1 MREGTRVQQIRV
13 PQAEAGR
20 RIDKYLM
27 KYFDAAPKSF
37 IYKAFR
43 KKNIKLCGKR
53 AAGNELLNE
62 GDLIELFFS
71 DETIASMRKT
81 PGGVMS
87 GKTATNG
94 REQRT
99 EHSAGAY
106 TAVRSSAGIVH
117 GGNAD
122 LTWGYNKANNSI
134 STVKQTVLGRTHKV
148 SAGDKAALRKYCEI
162 VYEDKDVIFA
172 DKRENV
178 LSQKAEPGDYSLNEA
193 LLDYCGGKP
202 EASSF
207 VPSVCNRIDRNTTG
221 LICFAKSY
229 KAARLLSEMLRDRSL
244 EKYYL
249 AAVSGV
255 VSEAAHVEAWL
266 VKDKKSNK
274 VTVSDR
280 PSAGAEHIETA
291 FRPIDGAEAEVL
303 GIGRAGVG
311 ELFSSTDR
319 EQKID
324 SISTE
329 FYKPKLSVNDIATER
344 TSGLNRVVGANKN
357 VSRFASSKLG
367 KHPYT
372 LVKVELITGKSHQIR
387 AQLAAL
393 GHPLLGDPK
402 YGSRELNKHFAEAY
416 GIRSQL
422 LHAWEMHFPED
433 TPSPLDPFAGKSV
446 RTKTPEW
453 VKMLR
458 IE

>member
-1 MREGTRVQQIRV
+1 MQQIRV
-13 PQAEAGR
+13 PQTEAGR

-81 PGGVMS
+81 PGG
-87 GKTATNG
+87 N
-94 REQRT
+94 
-99 EHSAGAY
+99 
-106 TAVRSSAGIVH
+106 
-117 GGNAD
+117 
-122 LTWGYNKANNSI
+122 
-134 STVKQTVLGRTHKV
+134 HKV
-148 SAGDKAALRKYCEI
+148 PAGDKAALREYCEI

-178 LSQKAEPGDYSLNEA
+178 LSQKAEPRDYSLNEA

-207 VPSVCNRIDRNTTG
+207 VPSICNRIDRNTTG
-221 LICFAKSY
+221 LVCFAKSY

-291 FRPIDGAEAEVL
+291 FRPIDRSEAEVL
-303 GIGRAGVG
+303 GIGSAGSGGLV
-311 ELFSSTDR
+311 SSTDR

-324 SISTE
+324 SISME
-329 FYKPKLSVNDIATER
+329 LSKPKLSGNDIATER
-344 TSGLNRVVGANKN
+344 MSGLNRVVGLNKN
-357 VSRFASSKLG
+357 VSRFASGRLIN
-367 KHPYT
+367 HQYT
-372 LVKVELITGKSHQIR
+372 IVKVELITGKSHQIR

-402 YGSRELNKHFAEAY
+402 YGSRELNKYLAEEY

-422 LHAWEMHFPED
+422 LHAWEMHFPEG
-433 TPSPLDPFAGKSV
+433 TPSPLDTFAGKLV

-453 VKMLR
+453 VKMLIR
-458 IE
+458 Q

>member
-1 MREGTRVQQIRV
+1 MQQIRV

-81 PGGVMS
+81 PV
-87 GKTATNG
+87 
-94 REQRT
+94 
-99 EHSAGAY
+99 
-106 TAVRSSAGIVH
+106 
-117 GGNAD
+117 GN
-122 LTWGYNKANNSI
+122 
-134 STVKQTVLGRTHKV
+134 HKV
-148 SAGDKAALRKYCEI
+148 PAGDKATLREYCEI

-207 VPSVCNRIDRNTTG
+207 IPSVCNRIDRNTTG
-221 LICFAKSY
+221 LVCFVKSY

-255 VSEAAHVEAWL
+255 VNEAAHVEAWL

-274 VTVSDR
+274 VTVYDR
-280 PSAGAEHIETA
+280 PSAGVVSNLTDVE
-291 FRPIDGAEAEVL
+291 
-303 GIGRAGVG
+303 
-311 ELFSSTDR
+311 SS
-319 EQKID
+319 
-324 SISTE
+324 
-329 FYKPKLSVNDIATER
+329 KPTTSATK
-344 TSGLNRVVGANKN
+344 G
-357 VSRFASSKLG
+357 KLG
-367 KHPYT
+367 KYPYT
-372 LVKVELITGKSHQIR
+372 FVKVELITGKSHQIR
-387 AQLAAL
+387 AQLAAM
-393 GHPLLGDPK
+393 GHPLLGDLK
-402 YGSRELNKHFAEAY
+402 YGSRELNKYLAEEY

-422 LHAWEMHFPED
+422 LHAWEMHFPKD
-433 TPSPLDPFAGKSV
+433 TPSPLDTFAGKSV

-453 VKMLR
+453 VKQLR

>member
-1 MREGTRVQQIRV
+1 MGEGTRVQQIRV

-81 PGGVMS
+81 PGGAMS

-106 TAVRSSAGIVH
+106 AAVRSAAGIVH
-117 GGNAD
+117 GGNAE
-122 LTWGYNKANNSI
+122 LTGGYNKANNSI
-134 STVKQTVLGRTHKV
+134 PTGKQTVSGRTHKV
-148 SAGDKAALRKYCEI
+148 PAGDKAALRKYCEI

-178 LSQKAEPGDYSLNEA
+178 LSQKAEPEDYSLNEA

-221 LICFAKSY
+221 LVCFAKSY
-229 KAARLLSEMLRDRSL
+229 KAARLLSEMLKNRSL
-244 EKYYL
+244 EKYYF

-255 VSEAAHVEAWL
+255 VGEAAHVEAWL
-266 VKDKKSNK
+266 IKDKKSNK

-291 FRPIDGAEAEVL
+291 FRPIDGAEA
-303 GIGRAGVG
+303 
-311 ELFSSTDR
+311 
-319 EQKID
+319 
-324 SISTE
+324 
-329 FYKPKLSVNDIATER
+329 
-344 TSGLNRVVGANKN
+344 
-357 VSRFASSKLG
+357 LG

-402 YGSRELNKHFAEAY
+402 YGSRELNKHLAEAY

-422 LHAWEMHFPED
+422 LHACEMHFPED

>member
-1 MREGTRVQQIRV
+1 MQQIRV

-81 PGGVMS
+81 PV
-87 GKTATNG
+87 
-94 REQRT
+94 
-99 EHSAGAY
+99 
-106 TAVRSSAGIVH
+106 
-117 GGNAD
+117 GN
-122 LTWGYNKANNSI
+122 
-134 STVKQTVLGRTHKV
+134 HKV
-148 SAGDKAALRKYCEI
+148 PAGDKATLREYCEI

-207 VPSVCNRIDRNTTG
+207 IPSVCNRIDRNTTG
-221 LICFAKSY
+221 LVCFVKSY

-255 VSEAAHVEAWL
+255 VNEAAHVEAWL

-274 VTVSDR
+274 VTVYDR
-280 PSAGAEHIETA
+280 PSG
-291 FRPIDGAEAEVL
+291 
-303 GIGRAGVG
+303 GVVSNLTDV
-311 ELFSSTDR
+311 ESS
-319 EQKID
+319 
-324 SISTE
+324 
-329 FYKPKLSVNDIATER
+329 KPTTSATK
-344 TSGLNRVVGANKN
+344 G
-357 VSRFASSKLG
+357 KLG
-367 KHPYT
+367 KYPYT
-372 LVKVELITGKSHQIR
+372 FVKVELITGKSHQIR
-387 AQLAAL
+387 AQLAAM
-393 GHPLLGDPK
+393 GHPLLGDLK
-402 YGSRELNKHFAEAY
+402 YGSRELNKYLAEEY

-422 LHAWEMHFPED
+422 LHAWEMHFPKD
-433 TPSPLDPFAGKSV
+433 TPSPLDTFAGKSV

-453 VKMLR
+453 VKQLR

>member
-1 MREGTRVQQIRV
+1 MQQIRV
-13 PQAEAGR
+13 PQTEAGR

-71 DETIASMRKT
+71 DETIASMKKT
-81 PGGVMS
+81 SGGM
-87 GKTATNG
+87 
-94 REQRT
+94 Q
-99 EHSAGAY
+99 
-106 TAVRSSAGIVH
+106 
-117 GGNAD
+117 
-122 LTWGYNKANNSI
+122 
-134 STVKQTVLGRTHKV
+134 KV
-148 SAGDKAALRKYCEI
+148 PAGDKAALRKYCEI

-178 LSQKAEPGDYSLNEA
+178 LSQKAEPRDYSLNEA

-207 VPSVCNRIDRNTTG
+207 IPSVCNRIDRNTTG
-221 LICFAKSY
+221 LVCFAKSY

-291 FRPIDGAEAEVL
+291 FRPIDRAEAETL
-303 GIGRAGVG
+303 GIGGVRAGTSLKGV
-311 ELFSSTDR
+311 ESS
-319 EQKID
+319 
-324 SISTE
+324 
-329 FYKPKLSVNDIATER
+329 KPSASAT
-344 TSGLNRVVGANKN
+344 NC
-357 VSRFASSKLG
+357 KLG

-372 LVKVELITGKSHQIR
+372 IVKVELITGKSHQIR

-402 YGSRELNKHFAEAY
+402 YGSRELNKYLAEEY

-433 TPSPLDPFAGKSV
+433 TPSPLDTFAGKSL

-453 VKMLR
+453 VKQLR

>member
-1 MREGTRVQQIRV
+1 MQQIRV

-71 DETIASMRKT
+71 DETIASMKKK
-81 PGGVMS
+81 PGDTMS
-87 GKTATNG
+87 GKTAANG
-94 REQRT
+94 REQRA

-106 TAVRSSAGIVH
+106 TAVRSAAGIVH
-117 GGNAD
+117 GRNAD
-122 LTWGYNKANNSI
+122 LTGGYNKANDSI
-134 STVKQTVLGRTHKV
+134 PTGKQTVSGRKQKV
-148 SAGDKAALRKYCEI
+148 SAGDKEALRKYCEI

-207 VPSVCNRIDRNTTG
+207 VPSICNRIDRNTTG
-221 LICFAKSY
+221 LVCFARSY

-244 EKYYL
+244 EKYYI

-274 VTVSDR
+274 VKVSDR

-303 GIGRAGVG
+303 GIGSVGVG

-324 SISTE
+324 SISME
-329 FYKPKLSVNDIATER
+329 SSKLKLSGKDIATER
-344 TSGLNRVVGANKN
+344 TGGLNRVFGANKN
-357 VSRFASSKLG
+357 VSGRASGKLS

-372 LVKVELITGKSHQIR
+372 IVKVELITGKSHQIR

-402 YGSRELNKHFAEAY
+402 YGSREFNKHLAEEY

-433 TPSPLDPFAGKSV
+433 TQSPLDTFAGKAV

-453 VKMLR
+453 VKRLR

>member
-1 MREGTRVQQIRV
+1 MQQIRV

-81 PGGVMS
+81 PV
-87 GKTATNG
+87 
-94 REQRT
+94 
-99 EHSAGAY
+99 
-106 TAVRSSAGIVH
+106 
-117 GGNAD
+117 GN
-122 LTWGYNKANNSI
+122 
-134 STVKQTVLGRTHKV
+134 HKV
-148 SAGDKAALRKYCEI
+148 PAGDKATLREYCEI

-221 LICFAKSY
+221 LVCFAKSY

-255 VSEAAHVEAWL
+255 VNEAAHVEAWL
-266 VKDKKSNK
+266 VKDKKNNK

-291 FRPIDGAEAEVL
+291 FRPIDGAEV
-303 GIGRAGVG
+303 
-311 ELFSSTDR
+311 
-319 EQKID
+319 
-324 SISTE
+324 
-329 FYKPKLSVNDIATER
+329 
-344 TSGLNRVVGANKN
+344 
-357 VSRFASSKLG
+357 LG

-387 AQLAAL
+387 AQLAAV
-393 GHPLLGDPK
+393 GHPLLGDHK
-402 YGSRELNKHFAEAY
+402 YGSRELNKYLAEEY

-433 TPSPLDPFAGKSV
+433 TPSPLDTFAGKSA

-453 VKMLR
+453 VKMLK
-458 IE
+458 I

>member
-1 MREGTRVQQIRV
+1 MQQIRV
-13 PQAEAGR
+13 PQTEAGR

-71 DETIASMRKT
+71 DETIASMKKT
-81 PGGVMS
+81 SGGM
-87 GKTATNG
+87 
-94 REQRT
+94 
-99 EHSAGAY
+99 
-106 TAVRSSAGIVH
+106 
-117 GGNAD
+117 
-122 LTWGYNKANNSI
+122 
-134 STVKQTVLGRTHKV
+134 HKV
-148 SAGDKAALRKYCEI
+148 PAGDKAALSKYCEI

-193 LLDYCGGKP
+193 LLDYCGGRP

-221 LICFAKSY
+221 LVCFAKSY
-229 KAARLLSEMLRDRSL
+229 RAARLLSEMLRDRSL

-291 FRPIDGAEAEVL
+291 FRPIDGAEVH
-303 GIGRAGVG
+303 
-311 ELFSSTDR
+311 
-319 EQKID
+319 
-324 SISTE
+324 
-329 FYKPKLSVNDIATER
+329 
-344 TSGLNRVVGANKN
+344 
-357 VSRFASSKLG
+357 G

-372 LVKVELITGKSHQIR
+372 IVKVELITGKSHQIR

-402 YGSRELNKHFAEAY
+402 YGSRELNKYLAEEY

-433 TPSPLDPFAGKSV
+433 TPSPLDTFAGKSL

-453 VKMLR
+453 VKQLR

>member
-1 MREGTRVQQIRV
+1 MGEGTRVQQIRV

-81 PGGVMS
+81 PGGAMS
-87 GKTATNG
+87 GKKATNG
-94 REQRT
+94 REQGT
-99 EHSAGAY
+99 EHSAGTY
-106 TAVRSSAGIVH
+106 TSVRSAAGIVH

-122 LTWGYNKANNSI
+122 LTGGYNKANNSI
-134 STVKQTVLGRTHKV
+134 PTGKQTVSGRTHKV
-148 SAGDKAALRKYCEI
+148 PAGDKAALRKYCEI

-221 LICFAKSY
+221 LVCFAKSY

-291 FRPIDGAEAEVL
+291 FRPIDGAEA
-303 GIGRAGVG
+303 
-311 ELFSSTDR
+311 
-319 EQKID
+319 
-324 SISTE
+324 
-329 FYKPKLSVNDIATER
+329 
-344 TSGLNRVVGANKN
+344 
-357 VSRFASSKLG
+357 LG

-402 YGSRELNKHFAEAY
+402 YGSRELNKYLAEEY

-433 TPSPLDPFAGKSV
+433 TPSPLDAFAGKSV

-453 VKMLR
+453 VKKLR

>member
-1 MREGTRVQQIRV
+1 MQQIRV
-13 PQAEAGR
+13 PQTEAGR

-81 PGGVMS
+81 PV
-87 GKTATNG
+87 
-94 REQRT
+94 
-99 EHSAGAY
+99 
-106 TAVRSSAGIVH
+106 
-117 GGNAD
+117 GN
-122 LTWGYNKANNSI
+122 
-134 STVKQTVLGRTHKV
+134 HKV
-148 SAGDKAALRKYCEI
+148 PAGDKATLREYCEI

-221 LICFAKSY
+221 LVCFAKSY

-255 VSEAAHVEAWL
+255 VNEAAHVEAWL

-274 VTVSDR
+274 VTVYDR

-291 FRPIDGAEAEVL
+291 FRPIDRSEAEVL
-303 GIGRAGVG
+303 GIGSGGVVSNLTDV
-311 ELFSSTDR
+311 ESS
-319 EQKID
+319 
-324 SISTE
+324 
-329 FYKPKLSVNDIATER
+329 KPTTSATK
-344 TSGLNRVVGANKN
+344 G
-357 VSRFASSKLG
+357 KLG
-367 KHPYT
+367 KYPYT
-372 LVKVELITGKSHQIR
+372 FVKVELITGKSHQIR
-387 AQLAAL
+387 AQLAAM
-393 GHPLLGDPK
+393 GHPLLGDLK
-402 YGSRELNKHFAEAY
+402 YGSRELNKYLAEEY

-422 LHAWEMHFPED
+422 LHAWEMHFPKD
-433 TPSPLDPFAGKSV
+433 TPSPLDTFAGKSV

-453 VKMLR
+453 VKQLR